1 MQDFYD
7 EELKEIHMGRL
18 IQVLSHQMKRKNCVI
33 SMINDDGLTT
43 MQKHVLKFLLL
54 ETLHKVVYQK
64 DIEEEFQIRKSTA
77 TGMLQLLEKN
87 GFIVRESEK
96 KDARLKRIIPTKKAE
111 ALRPSILAHI
121 RQSEAQLT
129 ADISEA
135 DVLICKKVLC
145 QMLYNVSEHKEVCKK
160 MNKKLLQSVRE
171 YKKQSIIAPLLVTL
185 EVLMEVLIPLEMAK
199 IIDIGIAGG
208 NLGYIVQRGLI
219 LVIMAMMSLFFG
231 VQAGNF
237 AAIAGAGYA
246 KNLRH
251 DIYYKV
257 QDFSFKN
264 IDHFSTSG
272 LVTRMTTDITNIQM
286 AYMMSIRLLARAP
299 IMIVLSWIMTL
310 TLSKKAAL
318 LFLIV
323 IPVLGE
329 RCYLLQRKPIHI
341 SSRCLTNTMI

>member
-1 MQDFYD
+1 MQDFDD

-33 SMINDDGLTT
+33 SMINDDGLTS

-54 ETLHKVVYQK
+54 ETLHKLST
-64 DIEEEFQIRKSTA
+64 RKTSKKNFRSA
-77 TGMLQLLEKN
+77 NPRRTGMLQLLEKN

-121 RQSEAQLT
+121 RQSETQLT
-129 ADISEA
+129 TDISEA
-135 DVLICKKVLC
+135 DVLTCKKVLC

-208 NLGYIVQRGLI
+208 NLGYIVKEDL
-219 LVIMAMMSLFFG
+219 SL
-231 VQAGNF
+231 
-237 AAIAGAGYA
+237 
-246 KNLRH
+246 
-251 DIYYKV
+251 
-257 QDFSFKN
+257 
-264 IDHFSTSG
+264 
-272 LVTRMTTDITNIQM
+272 
-286 AYMMSIRLLARAP
+286 
-299 IMIVLSWIMTL
+299 
-310 TLSKKAAL
+310 
-318 LFLIV
+318 
-323 IPVLGE
+323 
-329 RCYLLQRKPIHI
+329 
-341 SSRCLTNTMI
+341 